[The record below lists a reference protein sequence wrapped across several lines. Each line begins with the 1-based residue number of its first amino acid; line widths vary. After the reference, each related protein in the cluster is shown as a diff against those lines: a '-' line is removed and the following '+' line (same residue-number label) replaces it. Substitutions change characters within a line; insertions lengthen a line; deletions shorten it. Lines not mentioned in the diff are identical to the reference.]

1 MAKTNGVDRI
11 WEAIEDIRLCMLT
24 SQDGGMLRS
33 RPMAATPD
41 RDAHCIWFL
50 TDVRD
55 HKDEE
60 ISAQPQVCAAFADIR
75 NNTWVSI
82 SGRAE
87 VRRDRIKAKELWGPE
102 SQAWFPGGPDDPNL
116 ALLRLEPTKAE
127 IWDATSS
134 SIVYALETARA
145 ALTGSRPSLGDNEK
159 VAM

>member
-1 MAKTNGVDRI
+1 MAKKQGVDRI
-11 WEAIEDIRLCMLT
+11 WEAVEEIRLCMLT
-24 SQDGGMLRS
+24 SQDGVGLRS

-41 RDAHCIWFL
+41 PDAHCIWFL
-50 TDVRD
+50 TDIRN

-60 ISAQPQVCAAFADIR
+60 IARNPQVCAAFADTR
-75 NNTWVSI
+75 DNTWVSI

-87 VRRDRIKAKELWGPE
+87 VRRDRQKAKELWTAA

-116 ALLRLEPTKAE
+116 ALLRLEPAKAE

-145 ALTGSRPSLGDNEK
+145 ALTGTRPNLGDNEK